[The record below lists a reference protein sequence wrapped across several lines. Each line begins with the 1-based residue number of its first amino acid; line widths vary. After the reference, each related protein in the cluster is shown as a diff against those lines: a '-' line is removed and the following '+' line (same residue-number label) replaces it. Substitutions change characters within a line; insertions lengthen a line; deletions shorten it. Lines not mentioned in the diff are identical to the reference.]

1 MLTFVRRVAAD
12 ISAALSN
19 LDAFQATDLGE
30 ELRGRGLRMIRKA
43 TAATLAAAFI
53 AMSMFVGTS
62 AGAQDNHVKW
72 SYLLYLCADNNLD
85 TYVGPGHY
93 SVVEDDFAELMS
105 VGSTNDVAMYLLV
118 DRLNGP
124 ANLFKVENGYM
135 EEMTSSP
142 LNGREINMGDPATL
156 TSFVQFASGV
166 NPADHTLLVFWD
178 HGSPRSVASDDNIGD
193 AGGRDSLTHD
203 EVITALEGHT
213 IDVLC
218 ADECNV
224 GQVEVAYEYA
234 TRTPTGYFVAAETY
248 TGWRGFPYDATLR
261 ELTEHPDMVPMEA
274 AVMMIDQTQLLL
286 NKPPY
291 MQERI
296 NSHSAV
302 DLSRVRDLV
311 SSIKGLTDLLTP
323 DIDDYMTIINKAR
336 GNAQYCYG
344 ANKLNMV
351 DLRTFVASIG
361 EKTSSMEVMEAC
373 AAVLASFDLA
383 VLNVHA
389 TISLQNMVCG
399 LGITLPNHSWEM
411 RSYYENFAFAGQGWL
426 DFLNAYWAASGSV

>member
-1 MLTFVRRVAAD
+1 MKK
-12 ISAALSN
+12 
-19 LDAFQATDLGE
+19 
-30 ELRGRGLRMIRKA
+30 KA
-43 TAATLAAAFI
+43 TAVTLAAVFL
-53 AMSMFVGTS
+53 AMSMFVGTNAS
-62 AGAQDNHVKW
+62 AQDNHVKW

-105 VGSTNDVAMYLLV
+105 VGSTKDVVCYLLV
-118 DRLNGP
+118 DRWNGP
-124 ANLFKVENGYM
+124 ANLFKVGKGSM
-135 EEMTSSP
+135 EEIESSP
-142 LNGREINMGDPATL
+142 LNGKEINMGDPMTL
-156 TSFVQFASGV
+156 RSFVQLASEA

-178 HGSPRSVASDDNIGD
+178 HGSPRSVASDDHAND
-193 AGGRDSLTHD
+193 AGGRDSLTHY
-203 EVITALEGHT
+203 EVFQALEGYT

-224 GQVEVAYEYA
+224 GQIEVAYEYA
-234 TRTPTGYFVAAETY
+234 TSTPTGYLVAAETY

-261 ELTEHPDMVPMEA
+261 ELTEHPDMTPMEA

-286 NKPPY
+286 NQPPY

-296 NSHSAV
+296 NAHSAV
-302 DLSRVRDLV
+302 DLSKVRDLV
-311 SSIKGLTDLLTP
+311 SSIKRLTDLLTP
-323 DIDDYMTIINKAR
+323 GIDDYMTVINKAR

-361 EKTSSMEVMEAC
+361 EKTISKEVKDAC
-373 AAVLASFDLA
+373 AAVLADFDAA
-383 VLNVHA
+383 VLKVHA

-411 RSYYENFAFAGQGWL
+411 SSYYENFAFAGQGWL
-426 DFLNAYWAASGSV
+426 DFLKAYWAASGSV